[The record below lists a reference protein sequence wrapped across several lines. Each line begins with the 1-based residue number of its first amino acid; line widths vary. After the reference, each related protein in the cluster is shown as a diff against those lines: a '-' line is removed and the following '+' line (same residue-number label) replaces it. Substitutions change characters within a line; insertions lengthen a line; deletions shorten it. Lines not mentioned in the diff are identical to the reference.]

1 MNTIIVAHDETYK
14 DVEKM
19 MKDIDYV
26 ASHSK
31 TFEGDFTLYCEAN
44 SPLAPVLKE
53 AGLPF
58 STENFPTE
66 PDYVI
71 SFIYDL
77 QDGSK
82 ASSIAMNQ
90 WESHRPVWAFQVV
103 KS

>member
-19 MKDIDYV
+19 MRDIDYV
-26 ASHSK
+26 ANHSK

-58 STENFPTE
+58 STGNFPDE
-66 PDYVI
+66 PSFVI
-71 SFIYDL
+71 TFIYDL

-82 ASSIAMNQ
+82 ASSIAINQ
-90 WESHRPVWAFQVV
+90 WESRRPVWAFQVV
-103 KS
+103 KL